1 MSRTGELIRKYD
13 FTFRKKFGQNFLTDP
28 SIVEKIVDA
37 SGAGPDDTVLEI
49 GPGAGAMTV
58 ELAKRAKRV
67 VAVEIDSALEPIL
80 RETLSDYDNTTVIF
94 SDVMK
99 LTDEELLAAIGE
111 GAVVV
116 ANLPY
121 YITTPIIM
129 RLLEGRLKL
138 KSITVMVQK
147 EVADRM
153 QAQAGTK
160 EYGALSPAVQYRAE
174 PVRVMTVGPECFIP
188 RPAVDSSVIRLDLYD
203 RPKVEVK
210 DEKLMFALIRAA
222 FNQRRK
228 TLPNAITGS
237 SELSFTREQ
246 ISAALNKMGLDER
259 IRGEVLDIEQYARLA
274 DTLSD
279 KHSHHVIR

>member
-1 MSRTGELIRKYD
+1 MSKTGELIKKYD

-28 SIVEKIVDA
+28 SIVEKIVDS
-37 SGAGPDDTVLEI
+37 SGAGPGDTVLEI

-58 ELAKRAKRV
+58 ELAARAGKV
-67 VAVEIDSALEPIL
+67 VAVEIDSSLEPIL
-80 RETLSDYDNTTVIF
+80 RETLSEFDNVTTVF
-94 SDVMK
+94 TDVMK
-99 LTDEELLAAIGE
+99 LSDEDLLKLTGE
-111 GAVVV
+111 GAIVV

-129 RLLEGRLKL
+129 RLLEGELKL

-153 QAQAGTK
+153 EAGAGTK
-160 EYGALSPAVQYRAE
+160 ECGALSLAVQYRAK

-188 RPAVDSSVIRLDLYD
+188 RPNVDSSVIRLDLYD
-203 RPKVEVK
+203 RPDIKVK

-228 TLPNAITGS
+228 TLPNAISGS
-237 SELSFTREQ
+237 SELGFTREQ
-246 ISAALNKMGLDER
+246 VADALKEMGLDER
-259 IRGEVLDIEQYARLA
+259 IRGEVLDIGQFARL
-274 DTLSD
+274 SD
-279 KHSHHVIR
+279 LLTAK

>member
-1 MSRTGELIRKYD
+1 MSKTGDLIKKYD

-37 SGAGPDDTVLEI
+37 SGAGPEDTVLEI

-58 ELAKRAKRV
+58 ELAARAKKV
-67 VAVEIDSALEPIL
+67 VAVEIDSSLEPIL
-80 RETLSDYDNTTVIF
+80 RETLSEFDNTTLVF

-99 LTDEELLAAIGE
+99 LSDEDLLKLTGE

-129 RLLEGRLKL
+129 RLLEGELKL

-147 EVADRM
+147 EVAERM
-153 QAQAGTK
+153 QAAAGTK
-160 EYGALSPAVQYRAE
+160 EYGALSLAVQYRAK

-188 RPAVDSSVIRLDLYD
+188 RPNVDSSVIRLDLYD
-203 RPKVEVK
+203 RPDIEVK
-210 DEKLMFALIRAA
+210 DEKLLFALIRAA

-237 SELSFTREQ
+237 SELDFTREQ
-246 ISAALNKMGLDER
+246 VADAIKELGLDER
-259 IRGEVLDIEQYARLA
+259 IRGEVLDIGQFARL
-274 DTLSD
+274 SD
-279 KHSHHVIR
+279 VMYTKYRQ

>member
-1 MSRTGELIRKYD
+1 MSKTGELIKKYD

-37 SGAGPDDTVLEI
+37 SGAGPEDTVLEI

-58 ELAKRAKRV
+58 ELAGRAKKV
-67 VAVEIDSALEPIL
+67 VAVEIDSSLEPIL
-80 RETLSDYDNTTVIF
+80 RETLSEFDNTTLVF

-99 LTDEELLAAIGE
+99 LSDEDLLKLIGE

-129 RLLEGRLKL
+129 RLLEGELKL

-147 EVADRM
+147 EVAERM
-153 QAQAGTK
+153 QAAAGTA
-160 EYGALSPAVQYRAE
+160 EYGALSLAVQYRAK
-174 PVRVMTVGPECFIP
+174 PVRIMTVGPECFIP
-188 RPAVDSSVIRLDLYD
+188 RPNVDSSVIRLDLYD
-203 RPKVEVK
+203 RPDIEVK
-210 DEKLMFALIRAA
+210 DEKLMFSLIRAA

-228 TLPNAITGS
+228 TLPNAISGS
-237 SELSFTREQ
+237 SELDFTREQ
-246 ISAALNKMGLDER
+246 VAEALKELGLDER
-259 IRGEVLDIEQYARLA
+259 IRGEVLDIGQFARL
-274 DTLSD
+274 SD
-279 KHSHHVIR
+279 VMYTKYHQ

>member
-1 MSRTGELIRKYD
+1 MSKTGELIKKYD

-37 SGAGPDDTVLEI
+37 SGAGPGDTVLEI

-58 ELAKRAKRV
+58 ELAARAGKV
-67 VAVEIDSALEPIL
+67 VAVEIDSSLEPIL
-80 RETLSDYDNTTVIF
+80 RETLSEFDNVTTVF
-94 SDVMK
+94 TDVMK
-99 LTDEELLAAIGE
+99 LSDEDLLKLTGE
-111 GAVVV
+111 GAIVV

-129 RLLEGRLKL
+129 RLLEGELKL

-153 QAQAGTK
+153 EAGAGTK
-160 EYGALSPAVQYRAE
+160 ECGALSLAVQYRAK

-188 RPAVDSSVIRLDLYD
+188 RPNVDSSVIRLDLYD
-203 RPKVEVK
+203 RPDIEVK

-228 TLPNAITGS
+228 TLPNAISGS
-237 SELSFTREQ
+237 SELGFTREQ
-246 ISAALNKMGLDER
+246 VADALKEMGLDER
-259 IRGEVLDIEQYARLA
+259 IRGEVLDIGQFARL
-274 DTLSD
+274 SD
-279 KHSHHVIR
+279 LLTAK

>member
-1 MSRTGELIRKYD
+1 MSKTGELIKKYD

-37 SGAGPDDTVLEI
+37 SGAGPGDTVLEI

-58 ELAKRAKRV
+58 ELAARAGKV
-67 VAVEIDSALEPIL
+67 VAVEIDSSLEPIL
-80 RETLSDYDNTTVIF
+80 RETLSEFDNVTTVF
-94 SDVMK
+94 TDVMK
-99 LTDEELLAAIGE
+99 LTDEDLLKLTGE
-111 GAVVV
+111 GAIVV

-129 RLLEGRLKL
+129 RLLEGELKL

-153 QAQAGTK
+153 EAGAGTK
-160 EYGALSPAVQYRAE
+160 ECGALSLAVQYRAK

-188 RPAVDSSVIRLDLYD
+188 RPNVDSSVIRLDLYD
-203 RPKVEVK
+203 RPDIEVK

-228 TLPNAITGS
+228 TLPNAISGS
-237 SELSFTREQ
+237 SELGFTREQ
-246 ISAALNKMGLDER
+246 VADALKEMGLDER
-259 IRGEVLDIEQYARLA
+259 IRGEVLDIGQFARL
-274 DTLSD
+274 SD
-279 KHSHHVIR
+279 LLTAK

>member
-1 MSRTGELIRKYD
+1 MSKTGDLIKKYD

-37 SGAGPDDTVLEI
+37 SGAGPEDTVLEI

-58 ELAKRAKRV
+58 ELAARAKKV
-67 VAVEIDSALEPIL
+67 VAVEIDSSLEPIL
-80 RETLSDYDNTTVIF
+80 RETLSEFDNTTLVF

-99 LTDEELLAAIGE
+99 LSDEDLLKLTGE

-129 RLLEGRLKL
+129 RLLEGELKL

-153 QAQAGTK
+153 EAGAGTK
-160 EYGALSPAVQYRAE
+160 ECGALSLAVQYRAK

-188 RPAVDSSVIRLDLYD
+188 RPNVDSSVIRLDLYD
-203 RPKVEVK
+203 RPDIEVK

-228 TLPNAITGS
+228 TLPNAISGS
-237 SELSFTREQ
+237 SELGFTREQ
-246 ISAALNKMGLDER
+246 VADALKEMGLDER
-259 IRGEVLDIEQYARLA
+259 IRGEVLDIGQFARL
-274 DTLSD
+274 SD
-279 KHSHHVIR
+279 LLTAK

>member
-58 ELAKRAKRV
+58 ELAKRAKKV

-129 RLLEGRLKL
+129 RLLEGQLKL

-279 KHSHHVIR
+279 KTAIT

>member
-1 MSRTGELIRKYD
+1 MSKTGELIKKND
-13 FTFRKKFGQNFLTDP
+13 FTFKKKFGQNFLTDP
-28 SIVEKIVDA
+28 SIVGKIVDA
-37 SGAGPDDTVLEI
+37 SGAGPEDTVLEI

-58 ELAKRAKRV
+58 ELAARAKKV
-67 VAVEIDSALEPIL
+67 VAVEIDSSLEPIL
-80 RETLSDYDNTTVIF
+80 RETLSDYNNVTTVF

-99 LTDEELLAAIGE
+99 LTDEDLLKLTGE

-116 ANLPY
+116 ANLPS

-129 RLLEGRLKL
+129 RLLEGELKL

-147 EVADRM
+147 EVAERM
-153 QAQAGTK
+153 EAKAGSK
-160 EYGALSPAVQYRAE
+160 ECGALSLAVQYRAK

-203 RPKVEVK
+203 RPDIEVK

-228 TLPNAITGS
+228 TLPNAISGS
-237 SELSFTREQ
+237 SELGFTREQ
-246 ISAALNKMGLDER
+246 AAEALREMGLDER
-259 IRGEVLDIEQYARLA
+259 IRGEVLDIGQFARLA
-274 DTLSD
+274 DVLSA
-279 KHSHHVIR
+279 K